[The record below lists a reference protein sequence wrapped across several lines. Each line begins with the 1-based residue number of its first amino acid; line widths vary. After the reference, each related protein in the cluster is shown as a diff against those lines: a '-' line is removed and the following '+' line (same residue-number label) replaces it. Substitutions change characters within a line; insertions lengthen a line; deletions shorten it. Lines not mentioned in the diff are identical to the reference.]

1 MGHQAGPMVSYAEN
15 VSVAQKN
22 KAEFQDLLNR
32 ALKVDVNTWPEHRQ
46 LNMAMQR
53 RARWL
58 LAERINYSRQL
69 KCREA
74 VNGRPIT

>member
-1 MGHQAGPMVSYAEN
+1 VHFDRNMELSMGHQAGPMVSYAEN

-46 LNMAMQR
+46 LNMLMQR

-58 LAERINYSRQL
+58 LSRTDKL
-69 KCREA
+69 F
-74 VNGRPIT
+74 PPT